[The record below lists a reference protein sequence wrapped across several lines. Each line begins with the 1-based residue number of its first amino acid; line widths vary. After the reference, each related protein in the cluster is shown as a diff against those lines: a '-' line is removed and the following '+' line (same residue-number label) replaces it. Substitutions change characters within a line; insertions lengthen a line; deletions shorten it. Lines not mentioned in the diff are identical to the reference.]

1 MPTETE
7 LVAEAVTYLKS
18 AYNEDTVSMLITDN
32 SVSDGNGTMTVE
44 CTVRTGFLTSDWRKT
59 FTFENGNVA
68 GMSWL
73 PRTKLLRK
81 WHRRNAREPQAK

>member
-7 LVAEAVTYLKS
+7 LVAKAKTYLKS
-18 AYNEDTVSMLITDN
+18 THNEDTVSMLITDN
-32 SVSDGNGTMTVE
+32 SVVDGHGALAVE

-59 FTFENGNVA
+59 FAFENGTVA

-81 WHRRNAREPQAK
+81 WHRRSAREPRDA